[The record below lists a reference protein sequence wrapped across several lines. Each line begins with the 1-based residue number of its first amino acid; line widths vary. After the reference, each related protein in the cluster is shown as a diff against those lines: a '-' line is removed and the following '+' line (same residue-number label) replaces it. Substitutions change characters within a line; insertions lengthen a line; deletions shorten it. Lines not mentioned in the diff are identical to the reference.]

1 MSFHP
6 PEDSPRADGQPEQD
20 PPATG
25 IDPEPAAPAVP
36 ADPPVPLDP
45 PGPLD
50 NPVPLDTPVPLA
62 PAVPVGGA
70 TGDAGAGQRTEDV
83 VAVDPPPSA
92 EIDDVRGLRDADFPL
107 SLRGYNTHAV
117 DRYVHRVERC
127 IAQFE
132 EHRLPTEAVR
142 RALDRVGEQTSAILR
157 EAERSAE
164 ETTRASRAKADD
176 RLQRAEREAAELWA
190 AAQERAR
197 QLDEEVE
204 RLWQERQRL
213 IDATRQLANRLH
225 GTADEAEAV
234 FPPEDA
240 PDEPGGSPAQLR
252 PRPRPAP

>member
-1 MSFHP
+1 MRFDPSEDTP
-6 PEDSPRADGQPEQD
+6 RSAGAEPEEDAPIAEVDAEPVIED
-20 PPATG
+20 V
-25 IDPEPAAPAVP
+25 PEPLAAPVP
-36 ADPPVPLDP
+36 
-45 PGPLD
+45 
-50 NPVPLDTPVPLA
+50 
-62 PAVPVGGA
+62 
-70 TGDAGAGQRTEDV
+70 GQRTEDV
-83 VAVDPPPSA
+83 VAVDPPASA
-92 EIDDVRGLRDADFPL
+92 EVDDIRGLRDAEFPL
-107 SLRGYNTHAV
+107 ALRGYNTHAV

-164 ETTRASRAKADD
+164 ETTRASRARAEE
-176 RLQRAEREAAELWA
+176 RLQQAEREATALWT

-213 IDATRQLANRLH
+213 IEATRKLANRLH
-225 GTADEAEAV
+225 ATANEAEAT

-240 PDEPGGSPAQLR
+240 EGEAGAPSGRRAPQPDA
-252 PRPRPAP
+252 